1 MSGKP
6 HSKKILV
13 PPQPYNFIFILYG
26 VLLTG
31 FFILRLGLT
40 FSMWKEIPHGFTALT
55 YIFVKG
61 LAYDSAFLFPALL
74 LPALPLIFKSRP
86 LTRKKWFR
94 FLYEGLLFASL
105 VMFFFIL
112 AAEILFWQEFGT
124 RFNFIA
130 VDYLVYRREVTQ
142 NIYESYSMFLVFLY
156 LLSTSLPSFIFLRC
170 RLAACLEKIPKN
182 KNNISYLFLHGVL
195 ALLLPLILSTQN
207 LSGSNNN
214 YVNELSANGP
224 YQFITAFR
232 LNILDYEKF
241 YALGDPQHLSDLLKK
256 QLHVPATSSGLFDI
270 SRDFSST
277 EPTKQLNIFLIT
289 VESLSAKYL
298 SRFRNPDET
307 RLTPFLDQLIPE
319 GLFFSDLYATGT
331 RTTRGLEALTLSI
344 PPTPG
349 RALVKRP
356 DCGPF
361 FSLGQILRQQGYD
374 TAFLYGGR
382 GFFDNMNEFFSRN
395 GYRIID
401 QGNFSADEIQFEN
414 AWGVCDEDLY
424 AKAIREADSV
434 AKSGKPFFFH
444 VMTTSNHR
452 PYTYPEGKIS
462 IPPGSGREGAVRYTD
477 YALEQLFAQA
487 RYHNWF
493 DDTLFIIVADHCAG
507 SAGKVGLPIARYH
520 IPMLFYSP
528 KHLTKGEFTNTA
540 SQIDLAPTL
549 LSLLNINYKSHF
561 LGENVL
567 SANYH
572 PRALIGNYQKLGLY
586 RDDQLIL
593 LEPCQGIKKIH
604 HPWRNEQIETAS
616 PDDPL
621 VQLTQAYYQGADY
634 IIRHKLNRPDSAQ
647 HTAKTR
653 HYRPKLG
660 RNEQKN
666 TEKALLIQAILQ
678 QQSKAS
684 CFARI
689 F

>member
-241 YALGDPQHLSDLLKK
+241 YALGDPQNLSNLLKK
-256 QLHVPATSSGLFDI
+256 QLHVNSATSELFDI
-270 SRDFSST
+270 HREITTAGSPQR
-277 EPTKQLNIFLIT
+277 LNVFLIT
-289 VESLSAKYL
+289 VESLSAQYL
-298 SRFRNPDET
+298 TRFRSPDVP

-319 GLFFSDLYATGT
+319 GLFFSNLFATGT
-331 RTTRGLEALTLSI
+331 RTTRGLEAITLSI

-361 FSLGQILRQQGYD
+361 FSLGQVLRQQGYD

-382 GFFDNMNEFFSRN
+382 GFFDNMNTFFSRN

-401 QGNFSADEIQFEN
+401 EGNFLTEEIQFKN

-424 AKAIREADSV
+424 AKAIREADTV
-434 AKSGKPFFFH
+434 AAKGKPFFFH
-444 VMTTSNHR
+444 LMTTSNHR
-452 PYTYPEGKIS
+452 PYTYPKGKIN
-462 IPPGSGREGAVRYTD
+462 IPSGSSREGAVRYTD
-477 YALEQLFAQA
+477 YALEQLFLEA
-487 RYHNWF
+487 RSHAWF

-528 KHLTKGEFTNTA
+528 KHLASDEFANTA

-549 LSLLNINYKSHF
+549 LGLLSFNYKSHF
-561 LGENVL
+561 FGENL
-567 SANYH
+567 LAADYH
-572 PRALIGNYQKLGLY
+572 PRALVGNYQKLGLY
-586 RDDQLIL
+586 CDDQLIL
-593 LEPCQGIKKIH
+593 LEPRQGIKKIH
-604 HPWRNEQIETAS
+604 HPWESEQIETAS
-616 PDDPL
+616 PEDPL
-621 VQLTQAYYQGADY
+621 VQIAQAYYQGADY
-634 IIRHKLNRPDSAQ
+634 IIRHKLNQPRSAQ
-647 HTAKTR
+647 HVAKAR
-653 HYRPKLG
+653 PHQPKLG
-660 RNEQKN
+660 IKEAKKN
-666 TEKALLIQAILQ
+666 LLIQAILQ
-678 QQSKAS
+678 HQSKAG
-684 CFARI
+684 CFAKI